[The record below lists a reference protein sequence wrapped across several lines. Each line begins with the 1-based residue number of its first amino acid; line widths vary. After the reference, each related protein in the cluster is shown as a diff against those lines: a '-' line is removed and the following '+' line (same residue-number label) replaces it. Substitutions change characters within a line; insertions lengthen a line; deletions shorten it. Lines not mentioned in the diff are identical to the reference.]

1 MTSVSLFQFSLCFKS
16 PRTPQ
21 KCGVFVCPF
30 FWLLGC
36 LIIPQIA
43 HASKTVE
50 LQATLESNLNAVDQ
64 IKASFGK
71 YSIEAPD
78 LIKNNSGQSDRI
90 RIVRDKKIKSAFEFM
105 LHRDL
110 DGDRDK
116 IWPVGKERQRNEIK
130 GYKGSVDALKGYED
144 DTHQIKWDLKIEENF
159 KITKEFCH
167 FFQLK
172 AVGTHNV
179 DAPILTLSGVV
190 QKGTPQ
196 LQLQCWKGDKSE
208 RHFLADWE
216 ACRGK
221 WLQCT
226 VQCQYGKM
234 GSYKFS
240 IHSLDSTIEK
250 TVNQKDFPS
259 WRKGFEFVRP
269 KWGIYR
275 SLATVK
281 NQLNTIDSVYL
292 NHFSIQKR

>member
-36 LIIPQIA
+36 LVLPEFV

-50 LQATLESNLNAVDQ
+50 LQARLDSKLNAVNQ

-78 LIKNNSGQSDRI
+78 LLKKIEGETERI
-90 RIVRDKKIKSAFEFM
+90 RIVRDKKIKSAFEFL

-116 IWPVGKERQRNEIK
+116 IWPIGKERQRNEIK
-130 GYKGSVDALKGYED
+130 GYQGSVDALKGYENQ
-144 DTHQIKWDLKIEENF
+144 THQIKWQLKIKENF

-172 AVGTHNV
+172 AVGIHNV
-179 DAPILTLSGVV
+179 DAPILTL
-190 QKGTPQ
+190 
-196 LQLQCWKGDKSE
+196 
-208 RHFLADWE
+208 
-216 ACRGK
+216 
-221 WLQCT
+221 
-226 VQCQYGKM
+226 
-234 GSYKFS
+234 
-240 IHSLDSTIEK
+240 
-250 TVNQKDFPS
+250 
-259 WRKGFEFVRP
+259 
-269 KWGIYR
+269 
-275 SLATVK
+275 
-281 NQLNTIDSVYL
+281 
-292 NHFSIQKR
+292 

>member
-1 MTSVSLFQFSLCFKS
+1 M
-16 PRTPQ
+16 
-21 KCGVFVCPF
+21 
-30 FWLLGC
+30 
-36 LIIPQIA
+36 PQIA

-50 LQATLESNLNAVDQ
+50 LQARLESKLNAVDQ
-64 IKASFGK
+64 IKESFGK

-78 LIKNNSGQSDRI
+78 LLKKIEGQSERI
-90 RIVRDKKIKSAFEFM
+90 RIIRDKEIKSAFELL

-116 IWPVGKERQRNEIK
+116 IWPIGKERQRNEIK
-130 GYKGSVDALKGYED
+130 GYQGSDDTLKGYKNQ
-144 DTHQIKWDLKIEENF
+144 THLIKWHLKIEETF

-179 DAPILTLSGVV
+179 DAPILTLSGVIR
-190 QKGTPQ
+190 KRTPQ
-196 LQLQCWKGDKSE
+196 LQLQCWNGDKSE

-216 ACRGK
+216 ACQGK

-226 VQCQYGKM
+226 VQCLYGKK

-240 IHSLDSTIEK
+240 VHSLDGTIESE
-250 TVNQKDFPS
+250 VDQKDFPS
-259 WRKGFEFVRP
+259 WREGFEFVRP

-281 NQLNTIDSVYL
+281 NQLNPVDSVFL

>member
-1 MTSVSLFQFSLCFKS
+1 M
-16 PRTPQ
+16 
-21 KCGVFVCPF
+21 
-30 FWLLGC
+30 
-36 LIIPQIA
+36 PQIA

-50 LQATLESNLNAVDQ
+50 LQARLESKLNAVDQ
-64 IKASFGK
+64 IKESFGK

-78 LIKNNSGQSDRI
+78 LLKKIEGQSERI
-90 RIVRDKKIKSAFEFM
+90 RIIRDKEIKSAFE
-105 LHRDL
+105 LLIHRDL

-116 IWPVGKERQRNEIK
+116 IWPIGKERQRNEIK
-130 GYKGSVDALKGYED
+130 GYQGSDDALKGYKNQ
-144 DTHQIKWDLKIEENF
+144 THLIKWHLKIEETF

-179 DAPILTLSGVV
+179 DAPILTLSGVIR
-190 QKGTPQ
+190 KRTPQ
-196 LQLQCWKGDKSE
+196 LQLQCWNGDKSE

-216 ACRGK
+216 ACQGK

-226 VQCQYGKM
+226 VQCLYGKK

-240 IHSLDSTIEK
+240 VHSLDGTIESE
-250 TVNQKDFPS
+250 VDQKDFPS
-259 WRKGFEFVRP
+259 WREGFEFVRP

-281 NQLNTIDSVYL
+281 NQLNPVDSVFL

>member
-21 KCGVFVCPF
+21 KCGVFVCLF
-30 FWLLGC
+30 FWLVCSLF
-36 LIIPQIA
+36 LTQIA

-50 LQATLESNLNAVDQ
+50 LQARLESKINAVDQ
-64 IKASFGK
+64 IKESFGK

-78 LIKNNSGQSDRI
+78 LLKKIEGQSERI
-90 RIVRDKKIKSAFEFM
+90 RIIRDKEIKSAFE
-105 LHRDL
+105 LLIHRDL

-116 IWPVGKERQRNEIK
+116 IWPIGKERQRNEIK
-130 GYKGSVDALKGYED
+130 GYQGSDDTLKGYKNQ
-144 DTHQIKWDLKIEENF
+144 THLIKWHLKIEETF

-179 DAPILTLSGVV
+179 DAPILTLSGVIR
-190 QKGTPQ
+190 KRTPQ
-196 LQLQCWKGDKSE
+196 LQLQCWNGDKSE

-216 ACRGK
+216 ACQGK

-226 VQCQYGKM
+226 VQCLYGKK

-240 IHSLDSTIEK
+240 VHSLDGTIESE
-250 TVNQKDFPS
+250 VDQKDFPS
-259 WRKGFEFVRP
+259 WREGFEFVRP

-281 NQLNTIDSVYL
+281 NQLNPVDSVFL

>member
-21 KCGVFVCPF
+21 KCGVFVCLF
-30 FWLLGC
+30 FWLLC
-36 LIIPQIA
+36 SLVLPQIA

-50 LQATLESNLNAVDQ
+50 LQARLESKINAVDQ
-64 IKASFGK
+64 IKESFGK

-78 LIKNNSGQSDRI
+78 LLKKIEGQSERI
-90 RIVRDKKIKSAFEFM
+90 RIIRDKEIKSAFELL

-116 IWPVGKERQRNEIK
+116 IWPIGKERQRNEIK
-130 GYKGSVDALKGYED
+130 GYKGSDDALKGYKNQ
-144 DTHQIKWDLKIEENF
+144 THLIKWHLKIEETF

-172 AVGTHNV
+172 AVGTQNV
-179 DAPILTLSGVV
+179 DAPILTLSGVIR
-190 QKGTPQ
+190 KRTPQ
-196 LQLQCWKGDKSE
+196 LQLQCWNGDKSE

-216 ACRGK
+216 ACQGK

-226 VQCQYGKM
+226 VQCLYGKK

-240 IHSLDSTIEK
+240 VHSLDGTIESE
-250 TVNQKDFPS
+250 VDQKDFPS
-259 WRKGFEFVRP
+259 WREGFEFVRP

-281 NQLNTIDSVYL
+281 NQLNPVDSVFL

>member
-21 KCGVFVCPF
+21 KCGVFVCLF
-30 FWLLGC
+30 FWLLC
-36 LIIPQIA
+36 SLVLPQIA

-50 LQATLESNLNAVDQ
+50 LQARLESKINAVDQ
-64 IKASFGK
+64 IKESFGK

-78 LIKNNSGQSDRI
+78 LLKKIEGQSERI
-90 RIVRDKKIKSAFEFM
+90 RIIRDKEIKSAFELL

-116 IWPVGKERQRNEIK
+116 IWPIGKERQRNEIK
-130 GYKGSVDALKGYED
+130 GYQGSDDALKGYKNQ
-144 DTHQIKWDLKIEENF
+144 THLIKWHLKIEETF

-179 DAPILTLSGVV
+179 DAPILTLSGVIR
-190 QKGTPQ
+190 KRTPQ
-196 LQLQCWKGDKSE
+196 LQLQCWNGDKSE

-216 ACRGK
+216 ACQGK

-226 VQCQYGKM
+226 VQCLYGKK

-240 IHSLDSTIEK
+240 VHSLDGTIESE
-250 TVNQKDFPS
+250 VDQKDFPS
-259 WRKGFEFVRP
+259 WREGFEFVRP

-281 NQLNTIDSVYL
+281 NQLNPVDSVFL

>member
-21 KCGVFVCPF
+21 KCGVFVCLF
-30 FWLLGC
+30 FWLLC
-36 LIIPQIA
+36 SLVLPQIA

-50 LQATLESNLNAVDQ
+50 LQARLESKINAVDQ
-64 IKASFGK
+64 IKESFGK

-78 LIKNNSGQSDRI
+78 LLKKIEGQSERI
-90 RIVRDKKIKSAFEFM
+90 RIIRDKEIKSAFELL

-116 IWPVGKERQRNEIK
+116 IWPIGKERQRNEIK
-130 GYKGSVDALKGYED
+130 GYQGSDDTLKGYKNQ
-144 DTHQIKWDLKIEENF
+144 THLIKWHLKIEETF

-179 DAPILTLSGVV
+179 DAPILTLSGVIR
-190 QKGTPQ
+190 KRTPQ
-196 LQLQCWKGDKSE
+196 LQLQCWNGDKSE

-216 ACRGK
+216 ACQGK

-226 VQCQYGKM
+226 VQCLYGKK

-240 IHSLDSTIEK
+240 VHSLDGTIESE
-250 TVNQKDFPS
+250 VDQKDFPS
-259 WRKGFEFVRP
+259 WREGFEFVRP

-281 NQLNTIDSVYL
+281 NQLNPVDSVFL

>member
-21 KCGVFVCPF
+21 KCGVFVCPV

-36 LIIPQIA
+36 LILPEFV

-50 LQATLESNLNAVDQ
+50 LQATLESNLNAVNQ

-78 LIKNNSGQSDRI
+78 LLKKIEGETDRI
-90 RIVRDKKIKSAFEFM
+90 RIVRDKKIKSAFEFL

-110 DGDRDK
+110 DGDREK

-130 GYKGSVDALKGYED
+130 GYQGSVDALKGYENQ
-144 DTHQIKWDLKIEENF
+144 THQIKWHLKIEETF

-172 AVGTHNV
+172 AVGTDNV

-190 QKGTPQ
+190 RKGTPQ

-226 VQCQYGKM
+226 VQCQYGKI

-240 IHSLDSTIEK
+240 VNSHDGTIESE
-250 TVNQKDFPS
+250 VNQKDFPT
-259 WRKGFEFVRP
+259 WREGFEFVRP

-281 NQLNTIDSVYL
+281 NQLNPVDSVFL

>member
-21 KCGVFVCPF
+21 KCGVFVCLF
-30 FWLLGC
+30 FWLLC
-36 LIIPQIA
+36 SLFLTQIA

-50 LQATLESNLNAVDQ
+50 LQARLESKINAVDQ
-64 IKASFGK
+64 IKESFGK

-78 LIKNNSGQSDRI
+78 LLKKIEGQSERI
-90 RIVRDKKIKSAFEFM
+90 RIIRDKEIKSAFE
-105 LHRDL
+105 LLIHRDL

-116 IWPVGKERQRNEIK
+116 IWPIGKERQRNEIK
-130 GYKGSVDALKGYED
+130 GYQGSDDTLKGYKNQ
-144 DTHQIKWDLKIEENF
+144 THLIKWHLKIEETF

-179 DAPILTLSGVV
+179 DAPILTLSGVIR
-190 QKGTPQ
+190 KRTPQ
-196 LQLQCWKGDKSE
+196 LQLQCWNGDKSE

-216 ACRGK
+216 ACQGK

-226 VQCQYGKM
+226 VQCLYGKK

-240 IHSLDSTIEK
+240 VHSLDGTIESE
-250 TVNQKDFPS
+250 VDQKDFPS
-259 WRKGFEFVRP
+259 WREGFEFVRP

-281 NQLNTIDSVYL
+281 NQLNPVDSVFL

>member
-16 PRTPQ
+16 PRTSQ
-21 KCGVFVCPF
+21 KCGVFVCLF
-30 FWLLGC
+30 FWLVCSLF
-36 LIIPQIA
+36 LTQIA

-50 LQATLESNLNAVDQ
+50 LQARLESKINAVDQ
-64 IKASFGK
+64 IKESFGK

-78 LIKNNSGQSDRI
+78 LLKKIEGQSERI
-90 RIVRDKKIKSAFEFM
+90 RIIRDKEIKSAFE
-105 LHRDL
+105 LLIHRDL

-116 IWPVGKERQRNEIK
+116 IWPIGKERQRNEIK
-130 GYKGSVDALKGYED
+130 GYQGSDDALKGYKNQ
-144 DTHQIKWDLKIEENF
+144 THLIKWHLKIEETF

-179 DAPILTLSGVV
+179 DAPILTLSGVIR
-190 QKGTPQ
+190 KRTPQ
-196 LQLQCWKGDKSE
+196 LQLQCWNGDKSE

-216 ACRGK
+216 ACQGK

-226 VQCQYGKM
+226 VQCLYGKK

-240 IHSLDSTIEK
+240 VHSLDGTIESE
-250 TVNQKDFPS
+250 VDQKDFPS
-259 WRKGFEFVRP
+259 WREGFEFVRP

-281 NQLNTIDSVYL
+281 NQLNPVDSVFL

>member
-1 MTSVSLFQFSLCFKS
+1 M
-16 PRTPQ
+16 
-21 KCGVFVCPF
+21 
-30 FWLLGC
+30 
-36 LIIPQIA
+36 PQIA

-50 LQATLESNLNAVDQ
+50 LQARLESKLNAVDQ
-64 IKASFGK
+64 IKESFGK

-78 LIKNNSGQSDRI
+78 LLKKIEGQSERI
-90 RIVRDKKIKSAFEFM
+90 RIVRDREITSAFELL

-116 IWPVGKERQRNEIK
+116 IWQIGKERQRNEIK
-130 GYKGSVDALKGYED
+130 GYQGSVDALKGYENQ
-144 DTHQIKWDLKIEENF
+144 THLIKWHFKIGETF

-179 DAPILTLSGVV
+179 DAPILTLSGVIR
-190 QKGTPQ
+190 KRTPQ
-196 LQLQCWKGDKSE
+196 LQLQCWNGDKSE

-216 ACRGK
+216 ACQGK

-226 VQCQYGKM
+226 VQCLYGKK

-240 IHSLDSTIEK
+240 VHSLDGTIESE
-250 TVNQKDFPS
+250 VDQKDFPS
-259 WRKGFEFVRP
+259 WREGFEFVRP

-281 NQLNTIDSVYL
+281 NQLNPVDSVFL

>member
-21 KCGVFVCPF
+21 KCGVFVCLF
-30 FWLLGC
+30 FWLVCSLF
-36 LIIPQIA
+36 LTQIA

-50 LQATLESNLNAVDQ
+50 LQARLQSKINAVDQ
-64 IKASFGK
+64 IKESFGK

-78 LIKNNSGQSDRI
+78 LLKKIEGQSERI
-90 RIVRDKKIKSAFEFM
+90 RIIRDKEIKSAFELL

-116 IWPVGKERQRNEIK
+116 IWPIGKERQRNEIK
-130 GYKGSVDALKGYED
+130 GYQGSDDTLKGYKNQ
-144 DTHQIKWDLKIEENF
+144 THLIKWHLKIEETF

-179 DAPILTLSGVV
+179 DAPILTLSGVIR
-190 QKGTPQ
+190 KRTPQ
-196 LQLQCWKGDKSE
+196 LQLQCWNGDKSE

-216 ACRGK
+216 ACQGK

-226 VQCQYGKM
+226 VQCLYGKK

-240 IHSLDSTIEK
+240 VHSLDGTIESE
-250 TVNQKDFPS
+250 VDQKDFPS
-259 WRKGFEFVRP
+259 WREGFEFVRP

-281 NQLNTIDSVYL
+281 NQLNPVDSVFL

>member
-1 MTSVSLFQFSLCFKS
+1 MKTVSLFQFSLCFKS
-16 PRTPQ
+16 PKTPQ

-30 FWLLGC
+30 FWVLC
-36 LIIPQIA
+36 SQVMPQIA

-50 LQATLESNLNAVDQ
+50 LKARLESKISAVDQ
-64 IKASFGK
+64 IKESFGK

-78 LIKNNSGQSDRI
+78 LLRNNPGQSERI
-90 RIVRDKKIKSAFEFM
+90 RIVRDKEIKSAFELL

-116 IWPVGKERQRNEIK
+116 IWPIGKQRQRNEIK
-130 GYKGSVDALKGYED
+130 GYQGSVDALKGYENQ
-144 DTHQIKWDLKIEENF
+144 THLIKWYLKIGETF

-179 DAPILTLSGVV
+179 EAPILTLSGVIT
-190 QKGTPQ
+190 KRMPQ
-196 LQLQCWKGDKSE
+196 LQLQCWKGDKSN

-216 ACRGK
+216 ACQGK

-226 VQCQYGKM
+226 VQCRYGKK

-240 IHSLDSTIEK
+240 LHSLDGTIKREID
-250 TVNQKDFPS
+250 QKDFPS
-259 WRKGFEFVRP
+259 WREGFEFVRP

-281 NQLNTIDSVYL
+281 NKLNPVDSVFL
-292 NHFSIQKR
+292 NHFNIRKR

>member
-1 MTSVSLFQFSLCFKS
+1 MKTVSLFQFSLCFKS
-16 PRTPQ
+16 PKTPQ

-30 FWLLGC
+30 FWVLC
-36 LIIPQIA
+36 SQVMPQIA

-50 LQATLESNLNAVDQ
+50 LKARLESKISAVDQ
-64 IKASFGK
+64 IKESFGK

-78 LIKNNSGQSDRI
+78 LLRNNPGQSERI
-90 RIVRDKKIKSAFEFM
+90 RIVRDKEIKNAFELL

-116 IWPVGKERQRNEIK
+116 IWPIGKQRQRNEIK
-130 GYKGSVDALKGYED
+130 GYQGSVDALKGYENQ
-144 DTHQIKWDLKIEENF
+144 THLIKWYLKIGETF

-179 DAPILTLSGVV
+179 DAPILTLSGVIR
-190 QKGTPQ
+190 KRTPQ
-196 LQLQCWKGDKSE
+196 LQLQCWNGDKSE

-216 ACRGK
+216 ACQGK

-226 VQCQYGKM
+226 VQCLYGKK

-240 IHSLDSTIEK
+240 VHSLDGTIESE
-250 TVNQKDFPS
+250 VDQKDFPS
-259 WRKGFEFVRP
+259 WREGFEFVRP

-281 NQLNTIDSVYL
+281 NQLNPVDSVFL

>member
-1 MTSVSLFQFSLCFKS
+1 MTLVSLFQFSLCFKS
-16 PRTPQ
+16 PETPQ

-30 FWLLGC
+30 FWLLC
-36 LIIPQIA
+36 SLFISQIS

-50 LQATLESNLNAVDQ
+50 LQAKLESKINAVDQ
-64 IKASFGK
+64 IKESFGK

-78 LIKNNSGQSDRI
+78 LLKKIEGQSERI
-90 RIVRDKKIKSAFEFM
+90 RIVRDKEIKSAFEF
-105 LHRDL
+105 LLQRDL

-116 IWPVGKERQRNEIK
+116 IWPIGKERQRNEIK
-130 GYKGSVDALKGYED
+130 GYQGSVDTLKGYENQ
-144 DTHQIKWDLKIEENF
+144 THLIKWYLKIEETF

-179 DAPILTLSGVV
+179 DAPILTLSGVIR
-190 QKGTPQ
+190 KRTPQ
-196 LQLQCWKGDKSE
+196 LQLQCWNGDKSE

-216 ACRGK
+216 ACQGK

-226 VQCQYGKM
+226 VQCLYGKK

-240 IHSLDSTIEK
+240 VHSLDGTIESE
-250 TVNQKDFPS
+250 VDQKDFPS
-259 WRKGFEFVRP
+259 WREGFEFVRP

-281 NQLNTIDSVYL
+281 NQLNPVDSVFL
-292 NHFSIQKR
+292 NHFSIQKK

>member
-21 KCGVFVCPF
+21 KCGVFVCLF
-30 FWLLGC
+30 FWLVCSLF
-36 LIIPQIA
+36 LTQIA

-50 LQATLESNLNAVDQ
+50 LQARLESKINAVDQ
-64 IKASFGK
+64 IKESFGK

-78 LIKNNSGQSDRI
+78 LLKKIEGQSERI
-90 RIVRDKKIKSAFEFM
+90 RIIRDKEIKSAFELL

-116 IWPVGKERQRNEIK
+116 IWPIGKERQRNEIK
-130 GYKGSVDALKGYED
+130 GYQGSDDALKGYKNQ
-144 DTHQIKWDLKIEENF
+144 THLIKWHLKIEETF

-179 DAPILTLSGVV
+179 DAPILTLSGVIR
-190 QKGTPQ
+190 KRTPQ
-196 LQLQCWKGDKSE
+196 LQLQCWNGDKSE

-216 ACRGK
+216 ACQGK

-226 VQCQYGKM
+226 VQCLYGKK

-240 IHSLDSTIEK
+240 VHSLDGTIESE
-250 TVNQKDFPS
+250 VDQKDFPS
-259 WRKGFEFVRP
+259 WREGFEFVRP

-281 NQLNTIDSVYL
+281 NQLNPVDSVFL

>member
-21 KCGVFVCPF
+21 KCGVFVCLF
-30 FWLLGC
+30 FWLLC
-36 LIIPQIA
+36 SLVLPQIA

-50 LQATLESNLNAVDQ
+50 LQARLESKINAVDQ
-64 IKASFGK
+64 IKESFGK

-78 LIKNNSGQSDRI
+78 LLKKIEGQSERI
-90 RIVRDKKIKSAFEFM
+90 RIIRDKEIKSAFELL

-116 IWPVGKERQRNEIK
+116 IWPIGKERQRNEIK
-130 GYKGSVDALKGYED
+130 GYQGSDDALKGYKNQ
-144 DTHQIKWDLKIEENF
+144 THLIKWHLKIEETF

-179 DAPILTLSGVV
+179 DAPILTLSGVIR
-190 QKGTPQ
+190 KRTPQ
-196 LQLQCWKGDKSE
+196 LQLQCWNGDKSE

-216 ACRGK
+216 ACQGK

-226 VQCQYGKM
+226 VQCLYGKK

-240 IHSLDSTIEK
+240 VHSLDGTIESE
-250 TVNQKDFPS
+250 VDQKDFPS
-259 WRKGFEFVRP
+259 WREGFEFVSP

-281 NQLNTIDSVYL
+281 NQLNPVDSVFL

>member
-21 KCGVFVCPF
+21 KCGVFVCLF
-30 FWLLGC
+30 FWLLC
-36 LIIPQIA
+36 SLFLTQIA

-50 LQATLESNLNAVDQ
+50 LQARLESKINAVDQ
-64 IKASFGK
+64 IKESFGK

-78 LIKNNSGQSDRI
+78 LLKKIEGQSERI
-90 RIVRDKKIKSAFEFM
+90 RIIRDKEIKSAFELL

-116 IWPVGKERQRNEIK
+116 IWPIGKERQRNEIK
-130 GYKGSVDALKGYED
+130 GYQGSDDTLKGYKNQ
-144 DTHQIKWDLKIEENF
+144 THLIKWHLKIEETF

-179 DAPILTLSGVV
+179 DAPILTLSGVIR
-190 QKGTPQ
+190 KRTPQ
-196 LQLQCWKGDKSE
+196 LQLQCWNGDKSE

-216 ACRGK
+216 ACQGK

-226 VQCQYGKM
+226 VQCLYGKK

-240 IHSLDSTIEK
+240 VHSLDGTIESE
-250 TVNQKDFPS
+250 VDQKDFPS
-259 WRKGFEFVRP
+259 WREGFEFVRP

-281 NQLNTIDSVYL
+281 NQLNPVDSVFL